1 MEEDKDNPIKDVM
14 NYFESTPPEQFRK
27 DWEQVVGNHP
37 KLKGPNISDLLENW
51 EELDSS
57 SEQDPSITA
66 MYVALM
72 DKLHGK
78 LRGSNFTPPKK
89 KRKKKNK

>member
-37 KLKGPNISDLLENW
+37 KLKSPNISDLLENW

-66 MYVALM
+66 MYVTLM

>member
-1 MEEDKDNPIKDVM
+1 
-14 NYFESTPPEQFRK
+14 
-27 DWEQVVGNHP
+27 
-37 KLKGPNISDLLENW
+37 LLENW

-78 LRGSNFTPPKK
+78 PRGSNFTPPKK